1 MYKVCA
7 YYCGAEIMLAEFDNE
22 DDAEIFCTLPFA
34 VEETDPSDEWIYPY
48 QMWIEKA
55 KVS

>member
-7 YYCGAEIMLAEFDNE
+7 YYCGTEIMLAEFDNE